1 MYPHCYCSVTSVH
14 ISWGAKR
21 DMMRGGGCFGCINV
35 LLLSIRR
42 YITQLVRFIMGDYP
56 FYSLEIVWWSK
67 IYLEIIKPDM
77 IRQLLV

>member
-1 MYPHCYCSVTSVH
+1 
-14 ISWGAKR
+14 
-21 DMMRGGGCFGCINV
+21 MMGGCFGCINV
-35 LLLSIRR
+35 LLVSIRR
-42 YITQLVRFIMGDYP
+42 YITLVRFIMGDYL